1 MRAMTIRTPGPV
13 APRRESGY
21 NRMGSMKDCLSQG
34 DIGRFVDANA
44 SVETLTAW
52 KRHLRLCDRCA
63 ASVARLRAGLE
74 PQTPAFEVC
83 ADTTPVAPPA
93 VGLEPNLQIGDFRI
107 ERRLGS
113 GGMGVVYHV
122 EQRSAGRR
130 GPRRS
135 SVIPESSRSSPRG
148 PSETSATSPWR

>member
-1 MRAMTIRTPGPV
+1 
-13 APRRESGY
+13 
-21 NRMGSMKDCLSQG
+21 MGSMKDCLSQG

-74 PQTPAFEVC
+74 PQTPALEVC
-83 ADTTPVAPPA
+83 ADATQVAPLA

-113 GGMGVVYHV
+113 GGMGVVYQAV
-122 EQRSAGRR
+122 QR
-130 GPRRS
+130 
-135 SVIPESSRSSPRG
+135 
-148 PSETSATSPWR
+148 